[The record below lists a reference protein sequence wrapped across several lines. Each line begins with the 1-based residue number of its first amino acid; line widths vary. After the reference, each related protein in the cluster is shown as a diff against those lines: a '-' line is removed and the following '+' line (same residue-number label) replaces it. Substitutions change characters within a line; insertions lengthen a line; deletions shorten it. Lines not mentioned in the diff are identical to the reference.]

1 VRKRKG
7 GEEKERK
14 EIKQRIQDYSARKNA
29 PLFLGMDDIC
39 PPER

>member
-7 GEEKERK
+7 CEERERK
-14 EIKQRIQDYSARKNA
+14 EMKQTIQDYSARKNA

-39 PPER
+39 PPGR